1 MTSYFA
7 TIPQN
12 SNSFDWFNQSM
23 SYYNQISSS
32 QVQFNEVGSKYFTN
46 FSNYAQ
52 NVNYVYMCQY
62 ASCDDAYKDKINIIY
77 NSAVHMLTN
86 FMSNNLK
93 PNFNDSATDQ
103 QISLLFY
110 SHYLLEDI
118 LYQFMDS
125 YFLDYKVYEVSK
137 YFITYIL
144 LSL

>member
-1 MTSYFA
+1 
-7 TIPQN
+7 
-12 SNSFDWFNQSM
+12 
-23 SYYNQISSS
+23 
-32 QVQFNEVGSKYFTN
+32 
-46 FSNYAQ
+46 
-52 NVNYVYMCQY
+52 MCQY
-62 ASCDDAYKDKINIIY
+62 ASCDDAYKDQINIIY

-103 QISLLFY
+103 EISLLFY
-110 SHYLLEDI
+110 SHYLLEYI

-125 YFLDYKVYEVSK
+125 YFSDYKVYEVSK